1 MDSTTIILKIVAV
14 YYILSGIMM
23 IFKKKTFALVLKD
36 FFDHPSVP
44 WIAGIF
50 MGIAG
55 LYLVLIHNVWVG
67 DWKVI
72 LVTLFSW
79 LILLKGIFY
88 MFWPTK
94 TSGLIKSFNSWA
106 VPVGVVLIIVGAILF

>member
-14 YYILSGIMM
+14 YYILSGLMM
-23 IFKKKTFALVLKD
+23 MFKRKTLALVLKD
-36 FFDHPSVP
+36 FFDHPSVA

-55 LYLVLIHNVWVG
+55 LYLVLTHNIWVG
-67 DWKVI
+67 GWRVI
-72 LVTLFSW
+72 LVTIFSW
-79 LILLKGIFY
+79 LILIKGIFY

-94 TSGLIKSFNSWA
+94 ISGFVKSFSSWS
-106 VPVGVVLIIVGAILF
+106 VSVGIVLFIVGILLF